1 MGRRESPLKTILRQ
15 RFYFLFEILIIFL
28 GIFIFMLIPTFLLP
42 FLIDSSSV
50 IFEPLYYLVRATII
64 VVAIPLFLYISYFIM
79 EKQRKI
85 LILDEDISPSR
96 NFLNLFKIT
105 RSNFKFQLLYG
116 ILLLF
121 LIFIPLDF
129 LVYLF
134 IPEMLDYI
142 STGLDTAGEFS
153 LNSYFINENY
163 MIFLVSVILIPLC
176 VAIYEESLTRGFL
189 TNRGSDYFNKMS
201 AVIITSF
208 FFGLGHFAY
217 IINPSSSDLPIIYP
231 FLWFLQ
237 TFLVG
242 IILSMIVLRKH
253 WIFPVI
259 FAHAVN
265 NFITSHSIRNNL
277 LGIDFSIMTFYVYI
291 PLSIIGII
299 LFIWQFSLI
308 KESLSIGWKEFKS
321 YFARDDNIGEETLDT
336 IVRIMMD
343 FLFGL
348 LIWLVGIII
357 LS

>member
-1 MGRRESPLKTILRQ
+1 MGRRRLESPLKTIIRQ
-15 RFYFLFEILIIFL
+15 RFYYLFEILIIFL

-42 FLIDSSSV
+42 FLIESTSV

-105 RSNFKFQLLYG
+105 RKNFKFQLLYG

-129 LVYLF
+129 FTYLLVPDMIDF
-134 IPEMLDYI
+134 V
-142 STGLDTAGEFS
+142 STALQPSGESS
-153 LNSYFINENY
+153 LNNYFTENYFI
-163 MIFLVSVILIPLC
+163 FLLSIILIPLC

-189 TNRGSDYFNKMS
+189 TNRGSEYFNKMS

-208 FFGLGHFAY
+208 FFGLGHFSY
-217 IINPSSSDLPIIYP
+217 ILTTPSIGFPIIFP
-231 FLWFLQ
+231 IIWFLQ

-242 IILSMIVLRKH
+242 IVLSMVVLRRR

-259 FAHAVN
+259 FAHTLN
-265 NFITSHSIRNNL
+265 NVISSFSIWNHINH
-277 LGIDFSIMTFYVYI
+277 IDFSFMIFYVYI
-291 PLSIIGII
+291 PLLIIGII
-299 LFIWQFSLI
+299 LLIWQFSRI

-321 YFARDDNIGEETLDT
+321 YFARDETIGENSLETV
-336 IVRIMMD
+336 VRIMID

-348 LIWLVGIII
+348 FIFIIGVII
-357 LS
+357 L